1 MRVNFRRVFS
11 CRTIARRTAILAL
24 VVCGWLTLLS
34 AETKTSAGE
43 DIYKSHCVVCHG
55 ADGTGKTTLGQQL
68 KASDLHGKEVQS
80 LTDAQLKQVISEGK
94 NNMPAF
100 RGQVTEAEID
110 GLVKYIR
117 TFGTAKNKTK
127 K

>member
-1 MRVNFRRVFS
+1 VTGDGAKPLKSRNVIL
-11 CRTIARRTAILAL
+11 CRKAL
-24 VVCGWLTLLS
+24 VVLFFTCAAFTLLS
-34 AETKTSAGE
+34 AETKSSAGE
-43 DIYKSHCVVCHG
+43 DTFKSHCVVCHG

-68 KASDLHGKEVQS
+68 KASDLHGKDVQS
-80 LTDAQLKQVISEGK
+80 QTDAQLKQVISAGK

-100 RGQVTEAEID
+100 GDQVTAAEID

-117 TFGTAKNKTK
+117 TFGKTK

>member
-1 MRVNFRRVFS
+1 MA
-11 CRTIARRTAILAL
+11 CRTAILAL

-34 AETKTSAGE
+34 AETKTSPGE

-68 KASDLHGKEVQS
+68 KSSDLHGKDVQS
-80 LTDAQLKQVISEGK
+80 LTGAQLKQVISEGK

-100 RGQVTEAEID
+100 KGQVTAAEID
-110 GLVKYIR
+110 DLVKYIR
-117 TFGTAKNKTK
+117 TFGSAKNKK